1 MKSRKRSLTR
11 CVQCHSSFR
20 PLLWGRESGKGPVCD
35 GCSTGDND
43 NLHSS
48 ADESRDDDGQDKHET
63 LKDKVDEGTVCA
75 NCGTSTTPLWR
86 RDTSG
91 KTICNACGLYYKLH
105 RVHRPA
111 TMMRTVIKRRKRC
124 SSSEKKQQQQQQQ
137 QSLEEYTNDK
147 KQQQHHHHQQ
157 QQRDK
162 SSSQAPIRSPI
173 EHKLSFDE
181 DEEAESCSSRSSVG
195 SASLAQ
201 DQAAML
207 FDDKKVNSFTLP
219 PLHRPQA
226 LPPILQY
233 HHSPYQHPTTTT
245 TNTNTIANDHV
256 HACQNNL
263 DALRSQRQ
271 ELQREVA
278 RLSTLLSK
286 NVAMLTT
293 LDQAIANPTPPGQ
306 CRLCPPS
313 PPSSAVEE
321 QQVARSLLSLA
332 SSPPLPKLNPSPS
345 SHEHH
350 PRLPPISVSMA
361 NDSSPPPVVDV
372 LPFRP

>member
-11 CVQCHSSFR
+11 CVQCHASFR

-35 GCSTGDND
+35 SCSSGDND

-48 ADESRDDDGQDKHET
+48 ADESRDDESQEKHET
-63 LKDKVDEGTVCA
+63 QKDRVDEGTVCA
-75 NCGTSTTPLWR
+75 NCRTSTTPLWR

-124 SSSEKKQQQQQQQ
+124 SSSEKKQQQQAM
-137 QSLEEYTNDK
+137 EEYNEKKHRD
-147 KQQQHHHHQQ
+147 KQQLQ
-157 QQRDK
+157 
-162 SSSQAPIRSPI
+162 SPLQAPTRSPI

-181 DEEAESCSSRSSVG
+181 EEAESCSSRSSIG
-195 SASLAQ
+195 STTPAHDEAS
-201 DQAAML
+201 ML
-207 FDDKKVNSFTLP
+207 FEDKKSNGFTLP

-226 LPPILQY
+226 LPPILRY
-233 HHSPYQHPTTTT
+233 HPYQRPL
-245 TNTNTIANDHV
+245 ANEHV
-256 HACQNNL
+256 HACHSNL
-263 DALRSQRQ
+263 EALRSQRHD
-271 ELQREVA
+271 LQREVT
-278 RLSTLLSK
+278 RLTTLLSDT
-286 NVAMLTT
+286 VAMLTT

-306 CRLCPPS
+306 CRVCPPS

-332 SSPPLPKLNPSPS
+332 SSPPLPKVHP
-345 SHEHH
+345 SHEPH
-350 PRLPPISVSMA
+350 PRLPPISVSMTK
-361 NDSSPPPVVDV
+361 DSSPPPVVAV